1 MSYQSEHKRMKPVLD
16 VARSLDI
23 ATNPHPSAIFEAG
36 NGGFTVWCTP
46 RDHPQGWKGISMV
59 SGAFAKPCEY
69 IGNVLWKW
77 DEDRIVGLQ
86 LETSAHALSDQKP
99 DEYCN
104 MKEIPAGINRQSIFN
119 RPEDME
125 WLKEKVTWLFE
136 TAGVPLPPFE
146 YAEAPKP
153 AHYVLAHFEA
163 ADDQYVVI
171 VSPRTDPKT
180 FCRPGYRLAIT
191 LEIGTAIDFPTDVIL
206 RPDDEFF
213 EAEIEP
219 DEGPLVE
226 QYENAARVGDDS
238 WLESAYEDQVSGWG
252 E

>member
-16 VARSLDI
+16 LARSLDI

-46 RDHPQGWKGISMV
+46 RDHPQGWQGISMV
-59 SGAFAKPCEY
+59 PGAFSKPCEY
-69 IGNVLWKW
+69 VGNVLWKW
-77 DEDRIVGLQ
+77 DEDKIVGLH

-104 MKEIPAGINRQSIFN
+104 LKEIPAGINRKSIFN
-119 RPEDME
+119 RPEDIE

-136 TAGVPLPPFE
+136 TAGVPLLPFE
-146 YAEAPKP
+146 HGEAPKP
-153 AHYVLAHFEA
+153 AHYVLAHFVA
-163 ADDQYVVI
+163 GDDQYVVI
-171 VSPRTDPKT
+171 ASPQTDPKT

-191 LEIGTAIDFPTDVIL
+191 LEIGNARDFPTDIIL
-206 RPDDEFF
+206 RPDDDFF

-226 QYENAARVGDDS
+226 QYENAARLGDDS
-238 WLESAYEDQVSGWG
+238 WLEAAYEDQISGWDQ
-252 E
+252 